1 LGGELGATAGSV
13 TVDGNPCAISSWTD
27 TSVSCSTPG
36 GSGSDVP
43 VILTTAGGQAANT
56 VFFTYEQPAPA
67 IASLSP
73 TTGPEA
79 GGTVLTLA
87 GSDFG
92 ATAGIV
98 TVDGAA
104 CPVLTWNDGEITC
117 TLPAGTGADVPVLAV
132 NEAGAS
138 SNTALFSYV
147 AAPPP
152 AVPGLGAVGMLLLI
166 AMLGAAG
173 VRSVGSSARSA

>member
-1 LGGELGATAGSV
+1 M
-13 TVDGNPCAISSWTD
+13 
-27 TSVSCSTPG
+27 SCSTPG

-92 ATAGIV
+92 ATAGSV

-104 CPVLTWNDGEITC
+104 CPVLTWSDGEITC
-117 TLPAGTGADVPVLAV
+117 TLPAGTGVDVPVIVVDA
-132 NEAGAS
+132 AGTS

-152 AVPGLGAVGMLLLI
+152 AVPGLGAIGAALLVSL
-166 AMLGAAG
+166 LGAAG
-173 VRSVGSSARSA
+173 ARSALGRRAPVRSLR